1 MSLVRRIARPLLAS
15 IFITEGID
23 TLRHPET
30 RVAQAA
36 PAVEKV
42 SQPLGVT
49 INAKTAVR
57 VNGAVMA
64 VGGLMLAAGKMPR
77 VAATTLSTSLLATTI
92 VGHPFWTYKDPE
104 ERRTHRKAFSRNLV
118 FLGGLLHAAVDKD
131 GKPSLSWRRQHRK
144 EVRAKQ
150 DD

>member
-30 RVAQAA
+30 RVVQAA

-77 VAATTLSTSLLATTI
+77 VAATTLSTSRLATTM
-92 VGHPFWTYKDPE
+92 VGHPFWRRRDPE
-104 ERRTHRKAFSRNLV
+104 DRAALGKGFRRILV
-118 FLGGLLHAAVDKD
+118 FLG
-131 GKPSLSWRRQHRK
+131 
-144 EVRAKQ
+144 
-150 DD
+150 

>member
-30 RVAQAA
+30 RVVQAA

-57 VNGAVMA
+57 VNGAVMV
-64 VGGLMLAAGKMPR
+64 VGGRFLPPGKLR
-77 VAATTLSTSLLATTI
+77 GDAATPLTSSRLPRPF
-92 VGHPFWTYKDPE
+92 VGHPFWRNKTPNKRAPNS
-104 ERRTHRKAFSRNLV
+104 KAF
-118 FLGGLLHAAVDKD
+118 
-131 GKPSLSWRRQHRK
+131 
-144 EVRAKQ
+144 
-150 DD
+150 